1 MMTAWQPELLAA
13 IVVVMVVRKGQAV
26 EAVVVVVHKGQ
37 AVEVAVVV
45 VGVRKGQAVQEEG
58 VRA

>member
-13 IVVVMVVRKGQAV
+13 TVVVMVVRKGQAV
-26 EAVVVVVHKGQ
+26 EAVVMVVHKGQ
-37 AVEVAVVV
+37 AVEAVVV
-45 VGVRKGQAVQEEG
+45 VRKGQAVQEEG